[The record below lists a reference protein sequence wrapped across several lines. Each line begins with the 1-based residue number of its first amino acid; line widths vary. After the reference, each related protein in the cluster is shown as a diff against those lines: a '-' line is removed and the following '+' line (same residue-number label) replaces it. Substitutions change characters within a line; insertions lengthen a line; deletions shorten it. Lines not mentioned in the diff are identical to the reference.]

1 MESTIDIVG
10 KILKAK
16 ETFIKEKK
24 DTPSTLVVDPY
35 TAAALRDHLGMS
47 DFDELKSFKNMKIAV
62 SVNNEGEFKVL

>member
-10 KILKAK
+10 KIIKAR
-16 ETFIKEKK
+16 ETFIKEKN

>member
-24 DTPSTLVVDPY
+24 DAPSTLVVDPY

>member
-10 KILKAK
+10 KILKAR
-16 ETFIKEKK
+16 ETVIKEKN

>member
-1 MESTIDIVG
+1 M
-10 KILKAK
+10 
-16 ETFIKEKK
+16 
-24 DTPSTLVVDPY
+24 VDPY